1 MPEIGATLREA
12 RMRARIDISEI
23 EAETKIRAKYLRALE
38 NEEWGLLPGPAYV
51 RSFLRTYAEALDL
64 DAKLL
69 LEEYKLRHERPSD
82 HDLMP
87 IGATRRRGGSR
98 GGRCGGPVRHREPR
112 GVPRGLVV
120 GALVVLLLGALYLLG
135 RGSGNS
141 GDGAA
146 SVGTQTTSRTTTT
159 PVPAST
165 TKSSA
170 SSKKQRSS
178 AAAKGSAASRLVRLQ
193 VIATGPGPVSA
204 CLVDAAGQLR
214 IPGATLQENVT
225 AGPYRSKS
233 FRLKLGNGNARVRVN
248 GKIRNVPDVSPVAFL
263 ITRKTFKRVDA
274 TTAPSC
280 AG

>member
-87 IGATRRRGGSR
+87 IGAPRRRGGGGR
-98 GGRCGGPVRHREPR
+98 GGGRGGPRREPR
-112 GVPRGLVV
+112 RIPVGFVV
-120 GALVVLLLGALYLLG
+120 GVIVLLLFGALYLLG
-135 RGSGNS
+135 RGN
-141 GDGAA
+141 GDDGGSPSAA
-146 SVGTQTTSRTTTT
+146 GTTTGRTTTT

-165 TKSSA
+165 TKTTA
-170 SSKKQRSS
+170 SSGAKSKK
-178 AAAKGSAASRLVRLQ
+178 KPAASRLVRLQ
-193 VIATGPGPVSA
+193 IVPTGPGPVAA
-204 CLVDAAGQLR
+204 CLVDASGAER
-214 IPGATLQENVT
+214 IPGTSLQQGGS

-233 FRLKLGNGNARVRVN
+233 FRLKLGNGNARLRVD
-248 GKIRNVPDVSPVAFL
+248 GKLHDVPDVSPVAFK
-263 ITRKTFKRVDA
+263 ISKGKVQRVDP

-280 AG
+280 T

>member
-87 IGATRRRGGSR
+87 IGAPRRRGGR
-98 GGRCGGPVRHREPR
+98 GGRGGPMRPQRERR
-112 GVPRGLVV
+112 GVPVGVVV
-120 GALVVLLLGALYLLG
+120 GVIVLLLFGALYLLG
-135 RGSGNS
+135 SHN
-141 GDGAA
+141 GDGGGSSAA
-146 SVGTQTTSRTTTT
+146 TTTGRTTTT
-159 PVPAST
+159 PVPART
-165 TKSSA
+165 TKTTSSSSST
-170 SSKKQRSS
+170 SSKKKQASS
-178 AAAKGSAASRLVRLQ
+178 SSSSKLVRLQ
-193 VIATGPGPVSA
+193 IVPTGPGPVFA
-204 CLVDAAGQLR
+204 CLVDASGTAR
-214 IPGATLQENVT
+214 IPGTSLQQGGS

-233 FRLKLGNGNARVRVN
+233 FRLLLGNGNARLRVD
-248 GKIRNVPDVSPVAFL
+248 GKLRTVPKVSPVAFK
-263 ITRKTFKRVDA
+263 IRKGSTRRVDPKSV
-274 TTAPSC
+274 PSC
-280 AG
+280 SR

>member
-1 MPEIGATLREA
+1 MPEIGSTLREA

-87 IGATRRRGGSR
+87 IGATRRRGR
-98 GGRCGGPVRHREPR
+98 GGRGGGPVRHREPR

-120 GALVVLLLGALYLLG
+120 GVVVVLLLGALYLLG
-135 RGSGNS
+135 KGGGNS

-146 SVGTQTTSRTTTT
+146 SVGTQTAGRTTTT

-165 TKSSA
+165 TKSSS
-170 SSKKQRSS
+170 SSKKKRST
-178 AAAKGSAASRLVRLQ
+178 AKGSTSSRLVRLQ

-204 CLVDAAGQLR
+204 CLVDAAGKLR
-214 IPGATLQENVT
+214 IPGATLQQNVT

-233 FRLKLGNGNARVRVN
+233 FRLKLGNGNARLRVN
-248 GKIRNVPDVSPVAFL
+248 GKIRTVPDVSPVAFL
-263 ITRKTFKRVDA
+263 ITRTTFKRVDP

-280 AG
+280 G

>member
-64 DAKLL
+64 DAKGL

-87 IGATRRRGGSR
+87 IGSTRRRGGR
-98 GGRCGGPVRHREPR
+98 GGGRGGGGGGRHREQR

-120 GALVVLLLGALYLLG
+120 GVVVVLLLAALYLLG
-135 RGSGNS
+135 RGNGSD
-141 GDGAA
+141 DGGTA
-146 SVGTQTTSRTTTT
+146 SVGTQTSTTTTT
-159 PVPAST
+159 PVPART
-165 TKSSA
+165 TTSKS
-170 SSKKQRSS
+170 SSKKKSPRRS
-178 AAAKGSAASRLVRLQ
+178 GSSSSKLVTLD
-193 VIATGPGPVSA
+193 IITTGPGSVSA
-204 CLVDAAGQLR
+204 CLVDATGKLQ
-214 IPGATLQENVT
+214 IPGTTLHEKLT
-225 AGPYRSKS
+225 AGPFHSKT
-233 FRLKLGNGNARVRVN
+233 FHLKLGNGNARLRIN
-248 GKIRNVPDVSPVAFL
+248 GKIHTVPAISPVAFV

-274 TTAPSC
+274 ASAPDC
-280 AG
+280 AGGA

>member
-87 IGATRRRGGSR
+87 IGAPRRRSGGGR
-98 GGRCGGPVRHREPR
+98 GGIGPRRQREPR
-112 GVPRGLVV
+112 GIPPWVAVTVV
-120 GALVVLLLGALYLLG
+120 VLLLLGALFALG
-135 RGSGNS
+135 KFGG
-141 GDGAA
+141 GDEGGQA
-146 SVGTQTTSRTTTT
+146 STGTVTSRTTTT
-159 PVPAST
+159 PVPQARTTAST
-165 TKSSA
+165 TTKKKSSA
-170 SSKKQRSS
+170 AQKKRTAS
-178 AAAKGSAASRLVRLQ
+178 SRLVRLD

-204 CLVDAAGQLR
+204 CLVDAGGAQR
-214 IPGATLQENVT
+214 IPGATLQQSVT
-225 AGPYRSKS
+225 AGPYRSRS
-233 FRLKLGNGNARVRVN
+233 FKLTLGNGNARLRIN
-248 GKIRNVPDVSPVAFL
+248 GKLRDVPDKSPVSFRISKGKLTQVSPSTVPDCS
-263 ITRKTFKRVDA
+263 R
-274 TTAPSC
+274 
-280 AG
+280 